1 ADPRSDGIKSWAAKL
16 AVNNSKGKKMM
27 AVAERIDAVM
37 KREKKLFTNLDFYSA
52 GSYHLCG
59 IPTPL
64 FTPIFVMA
72 RISGWA
78 AHILEQRA
86 DNRLI
91 RPMSEYIGEKVRSV
105 LPIEKR

>member
-1 ADPRSDGIKSWAAKL
+1 
-16 AVNNSKGKKMM
+16 
-27 AVAERIDAVM
+27 
-37 KREKKLFTNLDFYSA
+37 
-52 GSYHLCG
+52 
-59 IPTPL
+59 
-64 FTPIFVMA
+64 MA